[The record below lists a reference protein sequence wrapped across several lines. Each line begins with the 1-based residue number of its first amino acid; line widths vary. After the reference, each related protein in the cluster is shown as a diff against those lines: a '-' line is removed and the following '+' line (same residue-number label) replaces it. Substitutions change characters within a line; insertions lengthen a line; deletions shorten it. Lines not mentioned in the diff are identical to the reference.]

1 MGLECPATDFFD
13 LARDLNPESYNCIS
27 AMISGVLFLGRT
39 MFRLSH
45 QEWQEHGTQSFNM
58 INCAVIWKGSRK
70 TFSISILL
78 VVQGKGSKKIG
89 DCEYLTGIYACNR
102 QASK

>member
-27 AMISGVLFLGRT
+27 AMISGVLFLGRI

-45 QEWQEHGTQSFNM
+45 QEWQENCTQSFNM
-58 INCAVIWKGSRK
+58 INYAVIWKGSRMI
-70 TFSISILL
+70 FSISVSLI
-78 VVQGKGSKKIG
+78 VQGAGSKKTG
-89 DCEYLTGIYACNR
+89 DCGYITGSYAC
-102 QASK
+102 K